1 MNFKK
6 QLLICLSIFSFV
18 ISYSQNNETKNQLSF
33 SIGYN
38 SGALKNLGFAPVY
51 RYNYNGLVYKLN
63 YNRTTKKQ
71 KLFEIQL
78 DYLSSELKSEN
89 IPILNA
95 NYEKIGLQI
104 SSLKKVTQ
112 KNSYTLHLGLQSQ
125 TNLSVYSKKTE
136 FDTKE
141 NFRVNF
147 FDAKQSF
154 GITSKFIYQL
164 NKKQA
169 LSTKLTLPIVLL
181 RLSSFDFNFLSL
193 NKYQSILW
201 NINYN
206 YSISKS
212 LDVTLGYDFNY
223 ERLQVPIT
231 FRELQY
237 QFNIGLN
244 YKF

>member
-6 QLLICLSIFSFV
+6 YLLISIGIFSFA
-18 ISYSQNNETKNQLSF
+18 ISYSQNNENKNQLKF
-33 SIGYN
+33 STGYN

-51 RYNYNGLVYKLN
+51 RYDYNGLVYKLN
-63 YNRTTKKQ
+63 YERTTKKQ

-95 NYEKIGLQI
+95 DYEKIGLGI
-104 SSLKKVTQ
+104 SALKKVTH
-112 KNSYTLHLGLQSQ
+112 KNNYKLYLGLQSQ
-125 TNLSVYSKKTE
+125 TSFSVYSKKTD
-136 FDTKE
+136 FDTEE
-141 NFRVNF
+141 NFKVNY
-147 FDAKQSF
+147 FDFKQSF
-154 GITSKFIYQL
+154 GITSKFKYQL

-181 RLSSFDFNFLSL
+181 RLSYFDANFLLL
-193 NKYQSILW
+193 NRYQSILW
-201 NINYN
+201 NIDYR
-206 YSISKS
+206 YSLSNNFDI
-212 LDVTLGYDFNY
+212 TIGYDFNY

-237 QFNIGLN
+237 QLNLGLN